1 IYSKMRFARTS
12 TTSENNLLE
21 LWSIFDFV
29 MPGYLYSRNK
39 FQDLFIYDEY
49 NANNLRK
56 LIKPFILRR
65 TKSQVMTELPD
76 KIENKFFIELNK
88 DQRKLYTDYVE
99 EIKEKLS
106 NKDVKTDKITMY
118 SYLTKLRS

>member
-1 IYSKMRFARTS
+1 
-12 TTSENNLLE
+12 
-21 LWSIFDFV
+21 

-76 KIENKFFIELNK
+76 KIENKFSLSLININEKYTVLMWKKLKKNK
-88 DQRKLYTDYVE
+88 
-99 EIKEKLS
+99 
-106 NKDVKTDKITMY
+106 
-118 SYLTKLRS
+118 

>member
-1 IYSKMRFARTS
+1 
-12 TTSENNLLE
+12 
-21 LWSIFDFV
+21 

-76 KIENKFFIELNK
+76 KIENKFFVELNK
-88 DQRKLYTDYVE
+88 YQRKVYSAYAVSYTH
-99 EIKEKLS
+99 
-106 NKDVKTDKITMY
+106 
-118 SYLTKLRS
+118 LTAADE